1 MADVE
6 PYEICGI
13 LFLAEPEREA
23 QRKRFYN
30 PHVNIERMHRQ
41 KKFTGG
47 HQTLRKLHIHTA
59 YLTWQLRFT
68 VGR

>member
-23 QRKRFYN
+23 QRRKFYN
-30 PHVNIERMHRQ
+30 PHEKLERMHR
-41 KKFTGG
+41 
-47 HQTLRKLHIHTA
+47 
-59 YLTWQLRFT
+59 
-68 VGR
+68 